1 MPDRI
6 RRQHRCRA
14 GRSPPGESAS
24 SGPAAGF
31 LDATA
36 GLAIVDGTA
45 LARGRLD
52 ASRWPPRTE
61 SVDQAVTAEDV
72 NILADTYANLNPAA
86 IQRDIQAL
94 TAALLT

>member
-1 MPDRI
+1 MPRTFSRWGTLP
-6 RRQHRCRA
+6 RR
-14 GRSPPGESAS
+14 GGWP
-24 SGPAAGF
+24 
-31 LDATA
+31 
-36 GLAIVDGTA
+36 LAIVDGTA